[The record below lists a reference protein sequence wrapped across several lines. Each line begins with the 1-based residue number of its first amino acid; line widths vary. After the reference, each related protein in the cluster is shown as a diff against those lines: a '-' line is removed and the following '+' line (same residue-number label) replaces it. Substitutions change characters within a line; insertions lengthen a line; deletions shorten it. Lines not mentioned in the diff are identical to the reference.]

1 MDYFTAG
8 LITVLILL
16 FVEMRLASKW
26 SAFYFKKGIRI
37 YSKEIDYVNNHKNLD
52 PTKKIT

>member
-8 LITVLILL
+8 LITVLMLL

-26 SAFYFKKGIRI
+26 SAWVKLLRWIIAGGNARSQTLPKA
-37 YSKEIDYVNNHKNLD
+37 N
-52 PTKKIT
+52 